1 MIVNKVFRLKKDSEV
16 GKDMPLKAGQEIE
29 VVMDVV
35 YINGNPLPPALQS
48 TFLSWV
54 VNNPTLFDDD
64 TRTW

>member
-29 VVMDVV
+29 VVNDVCYV
-35 YINGNPLPPALQS
+35 NGNPLPPALQS
-48 TFLSWV
+48 IFLNWV
-54 VNNPTLFDDD
+54 LNNPTLFIDD